1 MVVLLM
7 LIQTR
12 AGQSKARILERAMEM
27 PTKEKAIASNRD
39 AWNDSAQHHK
49 DAPEWRACL
58 SAVSHGDFSCL
69 DDTLSGLL
77 QQVGVDGKE
86 VVQLGCNNGRE
97 SLSLFALG
105 ARRVVG
111 VDQSEAFLDQA
122 RELAS
127 RSPHEPAFIE
137 ADIHHLPTELHQRFD
152 VALITIGVLNWM
164 PDIGEFLRHAAQTLK
179 PGGSLVVYETHP
191 FLEMFDPE
199 SADPYRPDSSYFRN
213 EPFVQNQPIVYE
225 GKVEQPAS
233 ASYWF
238 VHTLGAIFTG
248 AVGAGLQISHFKEY
262 PHSNREELYD
272 RYQQQKAQ
280 LPLCY
285 TLVAV
290 KR

>member
-1 MVVLLM
+1 MVVLLT

>member
-1 MVVLLM
+1 
-7 LIQTR
+7 
-12 AGQSKARILERAMEM
+12 MEM
-27 PTKEKAIASNRD
+27 PTKEKTIASNRD

-49 DAPEWRACL
+49 DTPEWQARL

-69 DDTLSGLL
+69 DDTLTRLL
-77 QQVGVDGKE
+77 QQVGVDGKD

-105 ARRVVG
+105 ARSAVG
-111 VDQSEAFLDQA
+111 VDQSGAFLDQA

-127 RSPHEPAFIE
+127 RSPHQPEFIE

-179 PGGSLVVYETHP
+179 PGGSLVIYETHP

-199 SADPYRPDSSYFRN
+199 SADPYRPDSSYFRS
-213 EPFVQNQPIVYE
+213 EPFVQDQPIVYE
-225 GKVEQPAS
+225 GKVEQQAS

-248 AVGAGLQISHFKEY
+248 AVEAGLQICHFKEY

-272 RYQQQKAQ
+272 KYQQQKAQ

-290 KR
+290 KRAT

>member
-1 MVVLLM
+1 
-7 LIQTR
+7 
-12 AGQSKARILERAMEM
+12 MEM

-49 DAPEWRACL
+49 DTPEWRARL
-58 SAVSHGDFSCL
+58 RAVSHGDFSCL
-69 DDTLSGLL
+69 DDTLTGLL
-77 QQVGVDGKE
+77 QQVGVDGKD

-105 ARRVVG
+105 ARSAVG
-111 VDQSEAFLDQA
+111 VDQSGAFLDQA

-127 RSPHEPAFIE
+127 RSPHQPEFIE

-164 PDIGEFLRHAAQTLK
+164 PDIGEFMRHVAQTLK
-179 PGGSLVVYETHP
+179 SGGSLVIYETHP

-199 SADPYRPDSSYFRN
+199 SADPYRPDSSYFRS
-213 EPFVQNQPIVYE
+213 EPFVQDQPIVYE
-225 GKVEQPAS
+225 GKVEQQAS

-238 VHTLGAIFTG
+238 VHPLSAIFTG
-248 AVGAGLQISHFKEY
+248 AVEAGLQISHFKEY

-272 RYQQQKAQ
+272 QYQQQKAQ

-290 KR
+290 KRAT